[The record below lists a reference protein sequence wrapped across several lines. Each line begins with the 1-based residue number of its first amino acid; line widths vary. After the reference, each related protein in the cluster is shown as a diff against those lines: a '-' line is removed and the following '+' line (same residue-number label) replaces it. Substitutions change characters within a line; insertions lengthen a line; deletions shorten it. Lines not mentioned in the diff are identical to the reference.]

1 MKQPISVVRSLIET
15 VLSAGKGVTNR
26 ERRFLEDLSEQL
38 DRRGEIP
45 DVQEDLLLEIFRE
58 KTA

>member
-1 MKQPISVVRSLIET
+1 MKQPASVVRSLIET
-15 VLSAGKGVTNR
+15 VLSNGRGITNR

-45 DVQEDLLLEIFRE
+45 DIQEDLLLEIFRE